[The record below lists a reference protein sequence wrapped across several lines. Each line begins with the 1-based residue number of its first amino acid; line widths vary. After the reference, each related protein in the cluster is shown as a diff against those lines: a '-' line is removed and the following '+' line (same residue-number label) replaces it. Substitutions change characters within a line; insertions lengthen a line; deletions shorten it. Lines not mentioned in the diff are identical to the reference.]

1 MARKYTV
8 AAPREKHCE
17 KHVDSH
23 VALRRKNGAHLV
35 GVDGQRLFRY
45 SGVGTATDLELVVP
59 AGFGVFDDSM
69 VEYLVGA
76 LPRDTSLLVLL

>member
-8 AAPREKHCE
+8 AAPREKRCE

-45 SGVGTATDLELVVP
+45 SGVGTATDLRLFVP
-59 AGFGVFDDSM
+59 AGFGVFDGLM
-69 VEYLVGA
+69 VYYLVGA
-76 LPRDTSLLVLL
+76 LPRDTSLLVLV